1 MFTTHFVGSRP
12 HQTTTISLL
21 SVRQEQ
27 DETLRAFIDRFS
39 KAALRTPH
47 INQEMILQCMTL
59 TLKPGPFAN
68 NVYLHPPDYR
78 RRLRPQGGDANS
90 PYKILK

>member
-21 SVRQEQ
+21 GVRQELG
-27 DETLRAFIDRFS
+27 ETLRAFIDQFN

-47 INQEMILQCMTL
+47 LNQEMILQYMAL
-59 TLKPGPFAN
+59 TLQPGPFVN
-68 NVYLHPPDYR
+68 NVYLHP
-78 RRLRPQGGDANS
+78 LAS
-90 PYKILK
+90 MA